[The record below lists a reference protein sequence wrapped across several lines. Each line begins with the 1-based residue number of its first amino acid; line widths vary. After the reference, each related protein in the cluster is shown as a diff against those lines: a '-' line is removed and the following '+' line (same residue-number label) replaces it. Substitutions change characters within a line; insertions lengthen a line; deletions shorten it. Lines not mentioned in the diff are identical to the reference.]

1 LRIRQLEF
9 EAEMGQEISRRTTSG
24 PTVQRCCPSLSTQH
38 STPPPTTPTN
48 AAVTTATMFAGRHA
62 IDLVPF
68 RTIARAAPRAS
79 FAAAAAAT
87 RVSSDAAA
95 TGHAVDGVFNK
106 MRPSERVNAARRV
119 PMHLTMTLEEL
130 LAKNDTTS
138 THRLVQRAAAQA
150 RSAATDAA
158 AQRHEIDAIFEM
170 MEVADSL
177 KHELSDKRVPM
188 HLTMT
193 LEELLAKND
202 TPASHRLTVGA
213 QARST
218 ATDAATQQ
226 QAVDMLFDTM
236 MVGNPLEVK
245 QQASGVQAIFD
256 RMANVDA
263 LACELAA
270 KQSEPSW
277 RDARA
282 EARLSAHTGL

>member
-1 LRIRQLEF
+1 M
-9 EAEMGQEISRRTTSG
+9 AKPCGRTTRPAHS
-24 PTVQRCCPSLSTQH
+24 PTLP
-38 STPPPTTPTN
+38 TPPPPITTN
-48 AAVTTATMFAGRHA
+48 AAVTTATMFGRHA

-138 THRLVQRAAAQA
+138 THRLVQRGAQA
-150 RSAATDAA
+150 RSAATVSSTDAA

-170 MEVADSL
+170 MEEADSL
-177 KHELSDKRVPM
+177 THELSDKRVPM

-193 LEELLAKND
+193 LEELLAKHD
-202 TPASHRLTVGA
+202 TPASHRLVTVGA

-218 ATDAATQQ
+218 AMDAAAQQ

-236 MVGNPLEVK
+236 LVGNPLQVK
-245 QQASGVQAIFD
+245 QQASDIQAIFD